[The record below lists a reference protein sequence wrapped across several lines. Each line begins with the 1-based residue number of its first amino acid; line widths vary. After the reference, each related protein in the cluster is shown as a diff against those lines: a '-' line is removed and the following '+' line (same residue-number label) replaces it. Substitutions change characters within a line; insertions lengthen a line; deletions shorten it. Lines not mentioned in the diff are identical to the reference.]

1 MRITPHVLTVLVSR
15 AEDLPGIWV
24 SHCLN
29 LDVISQGET
38 IPEAIEAIKEA
49 VLMVL
54 NEDES
59 EGLDPFGRE
68 RAPEECWHLLSR
80 VMREGVPVDS
90 IKDQETIEAMVT
102 QLRVFQV
109 ARTELEQVPP
119 PWQVAALRGTSDLR
133 CSRS

>member
-59 EGLDPFGRE
+59 EGYLVLAAVVFHQVIGDIQRGIVMDAGGIADLQNDMSLGKRLFCAEFGC
-68 RAPEECWHLLSR
+68 PS
-80 VMREGVPVDS
+80 P
-90 IKDQETIEAMVT
+90 
-102 QLRVFQV
+102 
-109 ARTELEQVPP
+109 
-119 PWQVAALRGTSDLR
+119 
-133 CSRS
+133 